1 MLLAIFVV
9 PRLAPNVPLSEFEIT
24 KSAAGGEQKKL
35 DPVREIIGYATF
47 IVVLLGLIFT
57 KKIGI
62 PQWQIALTGA
72 VVIAFSGILTPK
84 EMVSSMNISMLLLF
98 ISSLGIG
105 TALSE
110 TGLAAVIG
118 DKLSTMIYAVNNNY
132 IAGLLLFLI
141 PFVLTQIMMNNAVM
155 AIFKPLYAMLCASM
169 GINPI
174 GVMMIVTVAPMT
186 SFLSPMATTAM
197 PLAMSLGHYN
207 QKDVLKMGV
216 LPGLAVMAL
225 TVFMAMTLYP
235 IY

>member
-9 PRLAPNVPLSEFEIT
+9 PRLAPNVPLSKFEIT

-98 ISSLGIG
+98 ISSV
-105 TALSE
+105 S
-110 TGLAAVIG
+110 V
-118 DKLSTMIYAVNNNY
+118 
-132 IAGLLLFLI
+132 
-141 PFVLTQIMMNNAVM
+141 
-155 AIFKPLYAMLCASM
+155 PLCLRRVW
-169 GINPI
+169 P
-174 GVMMIVTVAPMT
+174 P
-186 SFLSPMATTAM
+186 
-197 PLAMSLGHYN
+197 
-207 QKDVLKMGV
+207 
-216 LPGLAVMAL
+216 
-225 TVFMAMTLYP
+225 
-235 IY
+235 

>member
-1 MLLAIFVV
+1 M
-9 PRLAPNVPLSEFEIT
+9 
-24 KSAAGGEQKKL
+24 
-35 DPVREIIGYATF
+35 
-47 IVVLLGLIFT
+47 IFT

-141 PFVLTQIMMNNAVM
+141 PFVLTQIMMNNAVT
-155 AIFKPLYAMLCASM
+155 AIFNPLYAMLCSSM

-174 GVMMIVTVAPMT
+174 GVMMIATIAPMT

-197 PLAMSLGHYN
+197 PLAM
-207 QKDVLKMGV
+207 
-216 LPGLAVMAL
+216 
-225 TVFMAMTLYP
+225 TLYP